1 MKALI
6 EKLQPLGRALMLP
19 IAVLP
24 LAALL
29 LRLGQPDLLNIAL
42 LGAAGSAIFS
52 HLGLLFAVGV
62 AAGFARDGNGA
73 ACLAGITCFL
83 IAREGA
89 ESFLVVPPETF
100 KGLPASAIAMA
111 SQAYRDKAI
120 FKLEVPL
127 GILSGLI
134 GGQLYN
140 RFATFKVPDYL
151 AFFGGRR
158 FVPIISGLAG
168 IGLAAAAGIGFGP
181 ITSAIDALSQSLTR
195 SGEIGLFAYG
205 LLNRLLL
212 ITGLHHILNNV
223 AWFLLGD
230 YHGVTG
236 DLGRFFAG
244 DPHAGAFMTG
254 FFPVMMFGLPAA
266 CLAIYHEARPE
277 RRRAVGGMLASLAL
291 TSFLTGVTE
300 PIEFTFMFLAPA
312 LYAIH
317 AVLTG
322 VSMALCDAIGM
333 RLGFGFSAGLFD
345 YVLNFGRATQPLL
358 LMLIGPAYG
367 LLYYGLFRFFIR
379 RFDLPT
385 PGRGAEDAAPAR
397 GQDQGDQTPRGA
409 QFVAALGGAGNLAS
423 VAACTTRLRLTVNDQ
438 AVVDEARLK
447 ALGARGLIRPSANGL
462 QVVLGPI
469 ADSVAAEMQAALAAG
484 GGAAGTSVPAPAPQ
498 PQADRNKP
506 ATLPALLVQA
516 LGGAANIRSAQRLGG
531 RWRVELKSADAII
544 GADLDRVCDGW
555 VMVAADVAHIVAD

>member
-6 EKLQPLGRALMLP
+6 ERLQPLGRALMLP

-73 ACLAGITCFL
+73 ACLAGVTCFL
-83 IAREGA
+83 IAREGTQ
-89 ESFLVVPPETF
+89 SFLAVPPDIL
-100 KGLPASAIAMA
+100 KGLPDSAIAMA
-111 SQAYRDKAI
+111 SQAYRDQALA
-120 FKLEVPL
+120 KLDVPL
-127 GILSGLI
+127 GILSGLA

-158 FVPIISGLAG
+158 FVPIVSGLCG
-168 IGLAAAAGIGFGP
+168 IGLAAIVGLGFAP
-181 ITSAIDALSQSLTR
+181 ITGAIDALSQSLTR
-195 SGEIGLFAYG
+195 SGEIGLFVYG

-236 DLGRFFAG
+236 DLRRFFAG

-291 TSFLTGVTE
+291 TSFLTGVTK

-322 VSMALCDAIGM
+322 VAMALCDAIGM

-345 YVLNFGRATQPLL
+345 YVLNFGKATHPLL
-358 LMLIGPAYG
+358 LMLVGPAYG

-385 PGRGAEDAAPAR
+385 PGRGADEAASA
-397 GQDQGDQTPRGA
+397 GGADKGDPGSRGA
-409 QFVAALGGAGNLAS
+409 LFVAALGGPDNLAS

-438 AVVDEARLK
+438 AAVDETRLK

-469 ADSVAAEMQAALAAG
+469 ADSVAAEMQAALAAA
-484 GGAAGTSVPAPAPQ
+484 GATVGTPAPTPQ
-498 PQADRNKP
+498 SQSDRREP
-506 ATLPALLVQA
+506 ATLPAMLVQA
-516 LGGAANIRSAQRLGG
+516 LGGTTNIRSARRLGG
-531 RWRVELKSADAII
+531 RWRVEVRSADAII
-544 GADLDRVCDGW
+544 GADLDRACHGW

>member
-1 MKALI
+1 
-6 EKLQPLGRALMLP
+6 
-19 IAVLP
+19 
-24 LAALL
+24 LL

-52 HLGLLFAVGV
+52 HLGLLFAIGV

-83 IAREGA
+83 VAREGTQ
-89 ESFLVVPPETF
+89 SFLAVPPDVL
-100 KGLPASAIAMA
+100 KGLPDSVIAMA
-111 SQAYRDKAI
+111 SQAYRDQALA
-120 FKLEVPL
+120 KLDVPL

-158 FVPIISGLAG
+158 FVPIVSGLCG
-168 IGLAAAAGIGFGP
+168 IVLAAVVGPGFAP
-181 ITSAIDALSQSLTR
+181 ITGAIDALSLSLTR

-230 YHGVTG
+230 YHGMAG
-236 DLGRFFAG
+236 DLRRFFAG

-266 CLAIYHEARPE
+266 CLAMYHEARPE
-277 RRRAVGGMLASLAL
+277 RRRAIGGMLASLAL

-322 VSMALCDAIGM
+322 VAMALCDAIGM

-345 YVLNFGRATQPLL
+345 YVLNFGKATHPLL

-385 PGRGAEDAAPAR
+385 PGRGVEEVAPAG
-397 GQDQGDQTPRGA
+397 GQDRADQTPRGA
-409 QFVAALGGAGNLAS
+409 QFVAALGGRGNLAS

-438 AVVDEARLK
+438 AAIDEARLK

-469 ADSVAAEMQAALAAG
+469 ADSVAAEMQVELSGA
-484 GGAAGTSVPAPAPQ
+484 GAAVTASMPAPAAQ
-498 PQADRNKP
+498 PEIGQKP
-506 ATLPALLVQA
+506 LPTLPEMLVQA
-516 LGGAANIRSAQRLGG
+516 LGGAANIRSARRIGG
-531 RWRVELKSADAII
+531 RWRVELKSADAVV
-544 GADLDRVCDGW
+544 GAELDRACGGW
-555 VMVAADVAHIVAD
+555 AMVAADVAHIVAD